1 MNEVPTNS
9 GQLAPRAG
17 SSRCSLSCQNSTSIR
32 DQGPTPIPG
41 CMRDLNKLSTIHTK
55 GHELEIIVVHKLLS
69 QVHRTAAEPGSNYSS
84 VIGF

>member
-1 MNEVPTNS
+1 M
-9 GQLAPRAG
+9 R
-17 SSRCSLSCQNSTSIR
+17 SLQIAASLLHAQDHLVAVCPVKIQQSIR

-41 CMRDLNKLSTIHTK
+41 CVCDLNKLSTIHTK